1 MNELEIFKNKE
12 FGEIR
17 TLCVNSEPWF
27 VGKDLVEKL
36 GYDLKT
42 NRYTLYV
49 NKFVDEEDRI
59 LINKKTGLQNTIE
72 FNYKEL
78 GQRGGWIINESGM
91 YSLILSSPLPS
102 AKQFKR
108 WVTSEVLPSI
118 RKKQYYIHS
127 DISEENIR
135 KLEQEIIKQREK
147 IKLLNGEI
155 RQHKFFEKQITG
167 AWITVNWDAD
177 TYRVGNIVME
187 MDFVKSFVSKY
198 LNKYGMPKIDRE
210 SIQRIRIH
218 SFKLE
223 ISKLCLQ
230 SILGAYATANIN
242 SVLK

>member
-1 MNELEIFKNKE
+1 MNELEIFKSKE

-17 TLCVNSEPWF
+17 TLCINNEPWF
-27 VGKDLVEKL
+27 VGKDLTKIL
-36 GYDLKT
+36 GYINGNRDIT
-42 NRYTLYV
+42 NH
-49 NKFVDEEDRI
+49 VDEEDRI
-59 LINKKTGLQNTIE
+59 MLDKTQYQNGIE

-91 YSLILSSPLPS
+91 YSLILSSELES
-102 AKQFKR
+102 AKKFKR

-118 RKKQYYIHS
+118 RENQYYIHN
-127 DISEENIR
+127 DISEENIK
-135 KLEQEIIKQREK
+135 KLEREVIKQREK

-210 SIQRIRIH
+210 SIQRIRIMDY
-218 SFKLE
+218 KLQV
-223 ISKLCLQ
+223 SKLCLQ